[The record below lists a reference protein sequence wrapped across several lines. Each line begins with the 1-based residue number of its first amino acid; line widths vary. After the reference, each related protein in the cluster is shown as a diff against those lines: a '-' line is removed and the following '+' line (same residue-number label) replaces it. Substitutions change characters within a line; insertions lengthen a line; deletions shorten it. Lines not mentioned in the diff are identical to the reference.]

1 MTPDEQ
7 QRGRVRAGEMLAD
20 LDSLQPS
27 RKLRQPLHRN
37 GAYTEMKYHFY
48 DKKISAFTNPN
59 RDCCCIAIEFK
70 GNQLLLVTKQLLKT

>member
-37 GAYTEMKYHFY
+37 GH
-48 DKKISAFTNPN
+48 
-59 RDCCCIAIEFK
+59 R
-70 GNQLLLVTKQLLKT
+70 QR